1 MNNFFRK
8 RRKPDERVG
17 TSASGQHTNAAGA
30 SQQPATVRSDNPIR
44 RPEDDALGR
53 IVSARHFARQVL
65 DLDATEGVVVGV
77 LGPWG
82 SGKTSFI
89 NLARPEFERAGVPV
103 LDFNPWMFSGTQQL
117 VESFFV
123 ELSAQLKL
131 RPDFGELGEN
141 LAEYGEAFSG
151 LGWLP
156 LVGPWVERARFAAK
170 IIGTAS
176 KHRKEGV
183 AARRARIEKT
193 LAALAKPILIV
204 IDDIDRLT
212 TPEIRDIF
220 RLVRLTASFP
230 NLIYIVAFDR
240 GRVEDALAEQ
250 GVPGRDYLEKILQL
264 AIDLPRVPQSILN
277 RQVASALDA
286 ALAGIEETG
295 PFQEKVWP
303 DVFAEIVLPLIRNMR
318 DVRRYVVAVKGTVTA
333 LGGQVALADVL
344 GLEAIRVFLPDVFAE
359 LHDAVDALTTT
370 AGSPWGSRRDSTE
383 LKKGV
388 DDLIQAGQERADV
401 VRAVIERLFPAALR
415 HIGNT
420 TYTDDW
426 KASWLRERRL
436 AHEDI
441 LRFYLE
447 RVAGEG
453 LQSFTDAERAFALFG
468 DRESLER
475 YLRSLDQDRLQDV
488 ITALETYQDQ
498 FKPEHAV
505 PGAIVLLNLLP
516 EIPERQRQML
526 ELGSRFTVTRVVLRL
541 LRPLRDPD
549 KVEAAVGGILPHL
562 TSLSSKQELITLVGH
577 RKNAG
582 HKLVS
587 ESAATQFEKLLRGE
601 VRAAPVE
608 QLIRERDVGA
618 LLFVTKGEAEPAEGE
633 LAIPNSPQLT
643 FALLKTARKEVLS
656 QTFGSRA
663 VRRSAR
669 LDWDGLIQLYGDEA
683 TLRQR
688 IEELKAT
695 HPEDVGDLLDLAGRY
710 LSGWRPSPMDEE

>member
-1 MNNFFRK
+1 MRNVFRQWK
-8 RRKPDERVG
+8 KPVEG
-17 TSASGQHTNAAGA
+17 LSGSGLASDPKVNE
-30 SQQPATVRSDNPIR
+30 QPATVRSDNPIR

-53 IVSARHFARQVL
+53 VVSARHFARQVL
-65 DLDATEGVVVGV
+65 ELDATEGVVVGV

-131 RPDFGELGEN
+131 RPDFGELGKN

-151 LGWLP
+151 LAWLP
-156 LVGPWVERARFAAK
+156 LVGPWMERVRFAAK
-170 IIGTAS
+170 IVGTAS
-176 KHRKEGV
+176 KHRQEGV
-183 AARRARIEKT
+183 AGRRARIEKT
-193 LAALAKPILIV
+193 LAALGKPIVIV

-230 NLIYIVAFDR
+230 NLIYVVAFDR

-264 AIDLPRVPQSILN
+264 AIDLPRVPQSVLT
-277 RQVASALDA
+277 RQALSALDA
-286 ALAGIEETG
+286 ALGGIEKTG

-303 DVFAEIVLPLIRNMR
+303 DVFADIVSPLIRNMR
-318 DVRRYVVAVKGTVTA
+318 DVRRYVAAVTGTVAA
-333 LGGQVALADVL
+333 LDGQVALADVL
-344 GLEAIRVFLPDVFAE
+344 GVEAVRVFLPDVFAK

-370 AGSPWGSRRDSTE
+370 AGPIWGSRQDSTE
-383 LKKGV
+383 LKKRV
-388 DDLIQAGQERADV
+388 DDLIQAGQEHGDL
-401 VRAVIERLFPAALR
+401 VRAMIERLFPAALR

-426 KASWLRERRL
+426 KSSWLKERRL
-436 AHEDI
+436 AHEDL

-468 DRESLER
+468 EGDSLDR
-475 YLRSLDQDRLQDV
+475 YLRSLDHDRLQDV
-488 ITALETYQDQ
+488 VASLETFQDQ

-505 PGAIVLLNLLP
+505 PGAIVLMNILP

-541 LRPLRDPD
+541 LWPLKDPD
-549 KVEAAVGGILPHL
+549 KVEAAVGAILPHL

-587 ESAATQFEKLLRGE
+587 ESAAKQLEKALRSE
-601 VRAAPVE
+601 VRTAPVE
-608 QLIRERDVGA
+608 QLIGERDVGA
-618 LLFVTKGEAEPAEGE
+618 LLFAARHEAEPEEGK

-643 FALLKTARKEVLS
+643 LTLLRTARKEVLS

-663 VRRSAR
+663 VRRTPR

-695 HPEDVGDLLDLAGRY
+695 HPGDVGDLFDLADKY
-710 LSGWRPSPMDEE
+710 LSGWRPSPLD